1 MIKKLLASAAIITAA
16 FSAPAFAQ
24 DQDPFNGFYVGAE
37 AGYENGAAGF
47 DQALYGGFAGYN
59 FKLQNNFY
67 IGVEGEFTGTS
78 SSFID
83 YSYGGTGNL
92 GYILRD
98 DVAVFARAGYR
109 QFALPNLPD
118 GGDYTLGL
126 GAQFALTENI
136 SVRPIVETT
145 AFDLLTVRGGVVWSF

>member
-1 MIKKLLASAAIITAA
+1 MFKKLLASAAIATALFA
-16 FSAPAFAQ
+16 GTAQAQ

-59 FKLQNNFY
+59 IKFSNNFY
-67 IGVEGEFTGTS
+67 IGVEGEITGTS
-78 SSFID
+78 SSLID
-83 YSYGGTGNL
+83 FSYGGTGNI
-92 GYILRD
+92 GYVVRD

-109 QFALPNLPD
+109 QFALDNFPD
-118 GGDYTLGL
+118 GGDYTLGV
-126 GAQFALTENI
+126 GMQFALTDSV

-145 AFDLLTVRGGVVWSF
+145 AFDLLTVRGGLVWSF